1 MQHRLL
7 SAVYVASAVVKGF
20 GRGSKELGCPTA
32 NLEEDVV
39 QGLMATLDDGIY
51 YGFAQLLHPAGSTLE
66 RAQSELAS
74 KINQQQQQVENPSTS
89 SSSSSSPSPSPLS
102 NIVIL
107 EHCPGNPVYPMVCSL
122 GWNPQYNNTSRTM
135 EVHLLHDFGY
145 DFYGSLVRVAV
156 CGYIR
161 PERKFDSVQALKE
174 TIQADIDFARV
185 ATEQPL
191 QHWAHVVS
199 DRFFQL

>member
-1 MQHRLL
+1 MTNMQHRLL
-7 SAVYVASAVVKGF
+7 SAVYVASQVVKGF

-39 QGLMATLDDGIY
+39 QGLLTTLDDGIY
-51 YGFAQLLHPAGSTLE
+51 YGFAQLLHPLGSELE
-66 RAQSELAS
+66 KAQAELAS
-74 KINQQQQQVENPSTS
+74 RLKQQQQQQQQQQNGEKSNDPVR
-89 SSSSSSPSPSPLS
+89 
-102 NIVIL
+102 NIVLL
-107 EHCPGNPVYPMVCSL
+107 EPCPANPVYPMVCSL
-122 GWNPQYNNTSRTM
+122 GWNPQYNNQSRTM

-145 DFYGSLVRVAV
+145 DFYGSLIRVAV

-174 TIQADIDFARV
+174 TIQADIDFARA
-185 ATEQPL
+185 ATERPAEC
-191 QHWAHVVS
+191 WAHVTG